1 MKYKLK
7 NVPRRIFLQVLNEDY
22 EIEDE
27 EEKEEEEE
35 EEEYVEEVD
44 FDELRGVTYCGDKIY
59 DYDVEY
65 IRKDLFDN
73 LLKAFKNL
81 KNKIK

>member
-35 EEEYVEEVD
+35 EEEYV
-44 FDELRGVTYCGDKIY
+44 
-59 DYDVEY
+59 DVEY